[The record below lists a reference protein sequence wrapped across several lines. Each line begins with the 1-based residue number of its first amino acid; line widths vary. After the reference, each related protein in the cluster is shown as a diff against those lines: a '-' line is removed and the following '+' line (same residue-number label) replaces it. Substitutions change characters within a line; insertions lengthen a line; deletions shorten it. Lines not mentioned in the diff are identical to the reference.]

1 MLWIAPGPSM
11 LARTKVSP
19 GPICTL
25 GEIFQPRPRSLAAR
39 APVPAVAM
47 PPCPGAP
54 EKFSG
59 LMDRVRAWDSRAR
72 FPSPMPSPLKSL
84 IPRVRVAANFDVI
97 LRRYDEG
104 SVLLAAWPRDA

>member
-59 LMDRVRAWDSRAR
+59 LIDRVLASDNLERLPR
-72 FPSPMPSPLKSL
+72 PMPSPLK
-84 IPRVRVAANFDVI
+84 AAMLDNQGS
-97 LRRYDEG
+97 RQARARY
-104 SVLLAAWPRDA
+104 A